1 MSIHPVAP
9 LWVWPSSCYVITV
22 CLTITF
28 VTCRGAPRTH
38 QEMVLCGRKIKLS
51 SKEEPEVTAFVSHP
65 FLDVTLGIV
74 PQVEYTVNVHLSS
87 RVTSSISKVALLSEG
102 EFRIPGDGYTI
113 CGSSNGTIITNTVKG
128 SFSLIWIPSHVQKNS
143 KIKLMILRSIS
154 EEEWVFHTD
163 YYGWRNNCFQAMV
176 PQGDLTYSDVRYLSN
191 CSVFNIYPKSPPD
204 SRQLVQF
211 QDVLLSDE
219 GYIALHLNS
228 ESFVDIIINS
238 ENLEE
243 YLYHWIESLE
253 GNLLIR
259 FHSCQKCQFKIGTSF
274 LDIKNGCIAVLNSQ
288 QGIFTNPGKSLE
300 RECSIQI
307 ITDNIDEHIYLLI
320 PKRKSSV
327 TDQCADNYATVSL
340 LVSGNITLCPGRE
353 QMNLLS
359 TGVKLIITFRTS
371 DLKIFYKSVKMC
383 QNMTVTE
390 ESGNICSFG
399 NYGECYYII
408 NTPVGY
414 GIDLDFIY
422 LETGRSLNCEG
433 NYMTIQDT
441 EKLINFCGNMTD
453 KTNKIQSAK
462 NLVTL
467 RMSMLQPMEAGRGF
481 CAVYRTVVQNDSFT
495 ACDYGWVSGS
505 YYCYKLFTMQADWK
519 SSNEVCKDNGGHL
532 ASIEDI
538 HVQELVNEIL
548 LTSAYLSPKTAVW
561 IGGNDI
567 TYENCYEW
575 SSGQMFQYTNWFP
588 GWKQYGGYNAQ
599 PNDDGLA
606 NQDCIEL
613 RNTFRYPSK
622 GEGVTDTF
630 YWNDRDCNVHN
641 AFICQKPRPGVS
653 ILEYAKPDC
662 NRTVRL
668 DAARDRDMIT
678 SPLYPDNYPSN
689 VKCFIHI
696 IAPEGRL
703 IDLQF
708 NDFILEDHESCQYDY
723 LTIEGGVEAS
733 GIHYCG
739 DWRSRIKLLRQIS
752 TSNMLKILFF
762 SDFSQS
768 FRGFRAEVSLV
779 PEKNPKSLCDNHL
792 FRSHENYCYL
802 VSTYPEVS
810 WDTANRICTETQ
822 SQLATVTSTEEK
834 KFLHSLIRSAEG
846 YMSGVIYWIGSKKKS
861 GEITWNW
868 LNGERISSDIIN
880 LDENSA
886 LNQPSCLAIQWRHH
900 NVTSDLFWSGKRCN
914 HSGRYICKKLAFVL
928 PDNLNTT
935 LKNNSGRLTSVN
947 YPAHY
952 TSNMHYVI
960 KIESNPASRIVINLD
975 HLEVEWQE
983 DCLYDYLE
991 ITERLAERGK
1001 RFCGSLIDEK
1011 SNYVS
1016 EQPVVYLVFHSDYS
1030 VTGSGFV
1037 LRWESV
1043 IGDSCGELHKTSS
1056 YIVLPSASRR
1066 YLPGLDCFFNLSS
1079 SSRILITLTHFHVG
1093 SQDGQDI
1100 CSNDYLKISLDQS
1113 RTIILCGNS
1122 TSVPM
1127 GLTFLSYRE
1136 VLDFHF
1142 HTNSGTTLG
1151 NTGFNIT
1158 WRIWNHSKVESYARH
1173 EKITSNMGDLYSLN
1187 FPLDPPMDVDFI
1199 QNLIVPLGYRIN
1211 SVYLHH
1217 DLQTRGCEGKI
1228 VIEDPYGETFNI
1240 ICPSSKLY
1248 RNISSTLNIL
1258 RFFSTT
1264 SFLKQPIK
1272 YHISYNITTGEINH
1286 GEYMGETGRTLELR
1300 IKEHEAAIRLKHDN
1314 SPWYIANVRRSNY
1327 VSEQPVVYLVFHSD
1341 YSVTGSGFVLR
1352 WESVIGDSCGELH
1365 KTSSYI
1371 VLPSASRRYLPG
1383 LDCFFNLSSSSR
1395 ILITLTHFH
1404 VGSQDGQ
1411 DICSNDYLKISLDQS
1426 RTIILCGN
1434 STSVPM
1440 GLTFLSYREV
1450 LDFHFHTNSGTT
1462 LGNTGFNITWRIWNH
1477 SKVESYARHEK
1488 ITSNMGDLYS
1498 LNFPLDPPMDVDFIQ
1513 NLIVPL
1519 GYRINSVYLHHDLQT
1534 RGCEGKIVIEDP
1546 YGETFN
1552 IICPSSKLYRNIS
1565 STLNILRFFSTTS
1578 FLKQPIK
1585 YHISYNITTDPGYI
1599 HKTLKI
1605 HSVYSCMPNPCLHG
1619 GSCIES
1625 NKSQCNCT
1633 GSYTGVFCHLQWCQT
1648 RPCGERG
1655 VCQTVPDGYRCSC
1668 PPEYTGS
1675 SCEEPITPCNANPCG
1690 PHGQCSVFNDTF
1702 KCHCQLWYEGSHCE
1716 RFVFRITQKPLSQ
1729 RMLEEPFWLGLI
1741 TVFAVLLVI
1750 LCVYCI
1756 KRKFAEK
1763 IERLLAEEIEKSKCN
1778 PSPPA
1783 ARYSLSS
1790 NQLSLTPGSQSPQ
1803 TCPKSLFTKFRKYSI
1818 RSTTSGISPTDREH
1832 SRTFSFD
1839 DILRRSTKKTSSG
1852 PTDNNKND
1860 DEKSRI
1866 LASLVM
1872 SPQTRRMSLDEF
1884 IRMSERKIQEA
1895 NREEEQKTCNS
1906 PESESI
1912 QETSFSARLSPRFA
1926 RHSAPSFT
1934 EFHSIRE
1941 QSVEYA
1947 SSTES
1952 EEDPKT
1958 SQVQADITPPPQ
1970 TTQEDKEV
1978 SDKKKAPDP
1987 SAIQKTGFLEV
1998 PTILLPTPTTPDNPE
2013 KERTSE
2019 NPQSPVRKKPE
2030 FLVGRKYS
2038 VDLPMP
2044 KILVTSNTSSIES
2057 DPNSPPRT
2065 PNPAKSMAYLTPLTA
2080 DRTISESNLSTS
2092 GYSSLSSPGLS
2103 RCNSSSPISDD
2114 LENQNAN
2121 TKKVSPP
2128 HKWHNHPKCHQTQQI
2143 VATLTEGEQPQYKT
2157 RTFTNA
2163 LWRAPNRKTCH
2174 HDRCMK
2180 RHSYQTSTDESI
2192 DDEGIGMDPID
2203 FKIRKGEV
2211 KSARELE
2218 AYITKKTPLMNFTS
2232 SDTSTSSPT
2241 TRTSPNLR
2249 KGDKVKKTGTKGR
2262 KSPVASPTS
2271 VSASETTAEGN
2282 TNVAH
2287 SSDSDQEYQRPKTQT
2302 RRTKKDGTSSPRI
2315 TEGRRSVSSEKLG
2328 SKQTR
2333 NGVARCNSSTAIPQI
2348 ITENFD
2354 FIVAKDKKSSPRSSA
2369 EKILSVDDSIESSV
2383 PSDTDEEKTMEPL
2396 LPSESFQSNLRR
2408 QEALVEESD
2417 SADSSSE
2424 TTVLLRKERTS
2435 IPELEEAGTQTD
2447 LTSAVVVYPGDEALL
2462 NVS

>member
-1 MSIHPVAP
+1 MERILYAG
-9 LWVWPSSCYVITV
+9 YVITV

-51 SKEEPEVTAFVSHP
+51 SKEEPEVTAYVSHP

-102 EFRIPGDGYTI
+102 EFRISGDGYTI
-113 CGSSNGTIITNTVKG
+113 CESSNGTIITNTVKG
-128 SFSLIWIPSHVQKNS
+128 SFSLIWIPSHVQENS

-243 YLYHWIESLE
+243 YRYRWIESLE

-274 LDIKNGCIAVLNSQ
+274 LDFKNGCIAVLNSQ
-288 QGIFTNPGKSLE
+288 KGILTNPGKSLE

-307 ITDNIDEHIYLLI
+307 LTDNVDEQIYLLI

-340 LVSGNITLCPGRE
+340 LVSGNITLCPGRK

-383 QNMTVTE
+383 KNMTVTE

-422 LETGRSLNCEG
+422 FETGRSLNCEG

-462 NLVTL
+462 NVVTL
-467 RMSMLQPMEAGRGF
+467 RMSMLQPMEDGRGF
-481 CAVYRTVVQNDSFT
+481 CAVYRAVVQNDSFT

-532 ASIEDI
+532 ASIGDI

-630 YWNDRDCNVHN
+630 YWNDRDCDVHN

-678 SPLYPDNYPSN
+678 SPLYPDNYPAN
-689 VKCFIHI
+689 VKCFIHV

-752 TSNMLKILFF
+752 TSNMLKILFL

-792 FRSHENYCYL
+792 FHSHEHYCYL

-947 YPAHY
+947 FPAHY
-952 TSNMHYVI
+952 TSNMHYVM

-991 ITERLAERGK
+991 ITERLDERGK
-1001 RFCGSLIDEK
+1001 RFCGSVIDEK

-1016 EQPVVYLVFHSDYS
+1016 EQSVVYLVFHSDYS
-1030 VTGSGFV
+1030 MTGSGFV

-1056 YIVLPSASRR
+1056 YIVLPSSSRR

-1093 SQDGQDI
+1093 SQDGQGV

-1113 RTIILCGNS
+1113 QTIILCGNS

-1187 FPLDPPMDVDFI
+1187 FPLDPPMNVDFI

-1211 SVYLHH
+1211 SIYLHH

-1264 SFLKQPIK
+1264 SFLK
-1272 YHISYNITTGEINH
+1272 H
-1286 GEYMGETGRTLELR
+1286 
-1300 IKEHEAAIRLKHDN
+1300 
-1314 SPWYIANVRRSNY
+1314 
-1327 VSEQPVVYLVFHSD
+1327 
-1341 YSVTGSGFVLR
+1341 
-1352 WESVIGDSCGELH
+1352 
-1365 KTSSYI
+1365 
-1371 VLPSASRRYLPG
+1371 
-1383 LDCFFNLSSSSR
+1383 
-1395 ILITLTHFH
+1395 
-1404 VGSQDGQ
+1404 
-1411 DICSNDYLKISLDQS
+1411 
-1426 RTIILCGN
+1426 
-1434 STSVPM
+1434 
-1440 GLTFLSYREV
+1440 
-1450 LDFHFHTNSGTT
+1450 
-1462 LGNTGFNITWRIWNH
+1462 
-1477 SKVESYARHEK
+1477 
-1488 ITSNMGDLYS
+1488 
-1498 LNFPLDPPMDVDFIQ
+1498 
-1513 NLIVPL
+1513 
-1519 GYRINSVYLHHDLQT
+1519 
-1534 RGCEGKIVIEDP
+1534 
-1546 YGETFN
+1546 
-1552 IICPSSKLYRNIS
+1552 
-1565 STLNILRFFSTTS
+1565 
-1578 FLKQPIK
+1578 PIK

-1619 GSCIES
+1619 GSCIQT

-1633 GSYTGVFCHLQWCQT
+1633 GSYTGVFCHLQWCETQ
-1648 RPCGERG
+1648 PCGERG

-1716 RFVFRITQKPLSQ
+1716 RFVFRIIQKPLSQ

-1852 PTDNNKND
+1852 PTDNNKKD

-1958 SQVQADITPPPQ
+1958 SQIQADITPPPQ
-1970 TTQEDKEV
+1970 TTQEDKEI

-2218 AYITKKTPLMNFTS
+2218 AYITKKTPLINFTS

-2249 KGDKVKKTGTKGR
+2249 KGDKIKKTGTKGR

-2282 TNVAH
+2282 ANVAH

-2333 NGVARCNSSTAIPQI
+2333 NDVARCNSSTAIPQI

-2354 FIVAKDKKSSPRSSA
+2354 FTVAKDKKSNPRSSA
-2369 EKILSVDDSIESSV
+2369 EKGLSVDDSIESSV

-2396 LPSESFQSNLRR
+2396 LPSESLQSNLRR